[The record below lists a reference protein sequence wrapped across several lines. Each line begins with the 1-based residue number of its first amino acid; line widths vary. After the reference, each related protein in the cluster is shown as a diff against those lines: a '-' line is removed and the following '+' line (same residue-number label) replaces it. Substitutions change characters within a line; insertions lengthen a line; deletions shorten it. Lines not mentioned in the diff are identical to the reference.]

1 MPMDSPP
8 LGPALESITAGNDS
22 QGIALQDSN
31 PRRNDAQP
39 VPQSQYVHLNL
50 DVICLSILVV
60 DGYSQVSTRSTIWTM
75 AMDGLQKRR
84 RSNCYE

>member
-1 MPMDSPP
+1 MDSQP
-8 LGPALESITAGNDS
+8 LGPALESITVGHHS
-22 QGIALQDSN
+22 QGVALQDLN

-39 VPQSQYVHLNL
+39 VPQSQYVQLNL
-50 DVICLSILVV
+50 DIICLSILVV
-60 DGYSQVSTRSTIWTM
+60 VDAYSQVSTRSTIWTM